1 MEYNRIHKKYYTQK
15 DLSEFYNL
23 TPWKISS
30 ALKKHKVQSVG
41 KIINKF
47 GNPSNVYSAND
58 IKEEMFKKLPVGTII
73 LNDGTILN

>member
-1 MEYNRIHKKYYTQK
+1 MNKQYYTQK
-15 DLSEFYNL
+15 DLSEIYNV
-23 TPWKISS
+23 TPWKISNV
-30 ALKKHKVQSVG
+30 LKKNKVQAIG

-47 GNPSNVYSAND
+47 GVPAKVYSGND